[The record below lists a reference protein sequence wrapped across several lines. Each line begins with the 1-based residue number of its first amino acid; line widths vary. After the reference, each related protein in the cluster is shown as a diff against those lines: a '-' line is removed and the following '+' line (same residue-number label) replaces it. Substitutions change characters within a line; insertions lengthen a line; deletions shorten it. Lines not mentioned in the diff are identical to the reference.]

1 MVFLLFIEPGDDVR
15 VLVDAQVDGE
25 GITGVNSSG
34 EPSSFIPLPFSL
46 HESRCL
52 ALLYGCKEHP
62 KGHVD
67 CIGATENP
75 EQEFR
80 VLILQGKQY
89 SMCIPC
95 TS

>member
-1 MVFLLFIEPGDDVR
+1 MFR
-15 VLVDAQVDGE
+15 VLVEAQVDRD
-25 GITGVNSSG
+25 GILGVNSSG
-34 EPSSFIPLPFSL
+34 ETSSFIPLPFSL
-46 HESRCL
+46 HESRSL
-52 ALLYGCKEHP
+52 ALFYVCKEHP

-67 CIGATENP
+67 PIGATENP

-95 TS
+95 T